1 MSNNIINMFSDIFTK
16 LCNDRNKSIDDLHQ
30 LKVKN
35 RLEIDLIDDEIIKL
49 LEQRKQCCQNLG
61 KIKYRL
67 NETIISTTR
76 ENEILERLKS
86 KSDILESSE
95 IDLIYNN
102 LFKIFR
108 QVQIDN
114 NR

>member
-1 MSNNIINMFSDIFTK
+1 MSLLLNIFSNLFTN
-16 LCNDRNKSIDDLHQ
+16 LCNNKDTSNDNLHQ

-35 RLEIDLIDDEIIKL
+35 RLEIDIIDDEIIKL

-67 NETIISTTR
+67 NEAIISNDR

-108 QVQIDN
+108 QVQIN
-114 NR
+114 NNL